1 MDEKKFKKVLIFMPF
16 IGIGGVEKNLFIIS
30 NFLSKKVKDI
40 SICTSS
46 TKYKNKFF
54 KKVKFITP
62 KKKIPENLNIR
73 IKYLICLFML
83 FKLFI
88 RDRNFVVISFQA
100 NIYCILLCKLFN
112 IKIIIRSNSSPE
124 GWYHNK
130 IKKFIYRKVVS
141 TADEVIVNSL
151 QFKNQMETRFKIKV
165 NKIYNPLNKNEI
177 KRKCSSKFKNH
188 FFKKKYL
195 NIINIGRL
203 TEQKDQ
209 ITILRAINNLKNK
222 LKIKLI
228 IIGRGKEKDNLMN
241 FISQNKLK
249 KIIQIKDPNKNVYNY
264 LKSADIFVLSSKY
277 EGLPN
282 VLLEALTLKKFVIST
297 NCPTGPKEI
306 LLNENGGLLFKIG
319 DHKQLTKKIFYYF
332 KNKNICKKKLKTS
345 IKALERFDYNF
356 NLNQYFK
363 LVQKYL

>member
-1 MDEKKFKKVLIFMPF
+1 MDKKKFKKVLIFMPF

-30 NFLSKKVKDI
+30 NFLSKKIKDI

-46 TKYKNKFF
+46 TKYKNKFVKNIKF
-54 KKVKFITP
+54 ISPKKV
-62 KKKIPENLNIR
+62 PENLNIR

-100 NIYCILLCKLFN
+100 NIYCILLCKIFN
-112 IKIIIRSNSSPE
+112 IRIIIRSNSSPV
-124 GWYHNK
+124 GWYHNTL
-130 IKKFIYRKVVS
+130 KKFIYRKIVS
-141 TADEVIVNSL
+141 TADEVIVNSSE
-151 QFKNQMETRFKIKV
+151 FKNQMETRFNIKV

-177 KRKCSSKFKNH
+177 KRKSSSKFKNS
-188 FFKKKYL
+188 FFQKKYL
-195 NIINIGRL
+195 NIINVGRL
-203 TEQKDQ
+203 VDQKDQ

-228 IIGRGKEKDNLMN
+228 IIGRGKEKNNLIN
-241 FISQNKLK
+241 FINQNKLK
-249 KIIQIKDPNKNVYNY
+249 NFIKIKGPNKNVYNY
-264 LKSADIFVLSSKY
+264 LRSADLFILSSKY

-306 LLNENGGLLFKIG
+306 LLNGNGGLLFNIG
-319 DHKQLTKKIFYYF
+319 DHNQLTKKIFYYF
-332 KNKNICKKKLKTS
+332 KNKDKCKKKLRAS
-345 IKALERFDYNF
+345 IKALKRFDYSF

-363 LVQKYL
+363 IVKKYL